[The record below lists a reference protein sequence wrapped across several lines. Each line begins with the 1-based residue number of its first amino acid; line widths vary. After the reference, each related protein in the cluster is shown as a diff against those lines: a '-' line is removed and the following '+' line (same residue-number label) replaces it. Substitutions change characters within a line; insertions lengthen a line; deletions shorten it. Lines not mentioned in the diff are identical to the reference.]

1 MKQILLQVR
10 PPWITGLM
18 FFFLLCVQDL
28 QAQTGSKITITG
40 KITGETDKQPLI
52 GATIAEKGTVNGTS
66 SDADGNYKIFVS
78 KGNSIIVS
86 FIGYI
91 PQEIKIDNRSVID
104 IVLKADQQQ
113 LQDVVVVGYGTQKK
127 STLTGAVATV
137 KSDDIIK
144 APTSNVTNSLTGR
157 MPGVFVVQ
165 RSGKPGDNQADIFI
179 RGRATTGDS
188 SPLIIVDGAERQS
201 FGDIDPNEIENI
213 SVLKDASATAL
224 FGIKGG
230 NGVILITTKVGK
242 EGKPRIS
249 YTGNVAMQ
257 AYTALPKTLNAFT
270 SASLLNEANK
280 NVGKPAAFSDAELQ
294 KFQDHSDPYKYPD
307 FNWFDYIMRKHY
319 PQTQHNLN
327 VSGGTKI
334 AKYFIS
340 VGYLFEDGILKK
352 FDNPYG
358 YSTTNKYDRYNFRS
372 NVDLNLSKDLTVSVK
387 LGGRMEERYS
397 PAAAAFYANA
407 EIEYL
412 LSRINGIPAYA
423 YPPTLPDGR
432 FMENPNAGV
441 NLTNPL
447 GWISRSGYFIQQ
459 TNSIESTLALNYDL
473 HKLLKGLSFKTQY
486 AYDAYF
492 IANRRQA
499 GTFTSYY
506 INKQTDEIVKGNS
519 SFSDADT
526 PLGPITATYDGTISY
541 NLQSSLNFNR
551 SFGPHTVTALGLF
564 QRQARRV
571 IGAQPAYASQGIVG
585 RVTYSFKDRYFAE
598 FNGAY
603 NGSENFASGKRFGFF
618 PAISA
623 GWTVS
628 KESFM
633 ENVSWLSYLKIRG
646 SYGRIGFDKIGGNR
660 FLYLDEYTRNSA
672 AYVGASNLALTA
684 KPNTAAQFGLPTAI
698 NTYPVITHSRIG
710 NPDITWET
718 STKRNIGFES
728 SFFNDMFSLNV
739 DLFDEKRTDILL
751 NRQSGLTT
759 YGEAYPSV
767 NFGEVHNHGYE
778 VELRHQRR
786 VGNWKYGFNAQ
797 VSFARNKIINLDEP
811 VGRPAYQKSA
821 GYQIGQYR
829 GYVTDGFYQSQDDIN
844 SYLPNLLGKPIPG
857 DLKYKDINKDGVI
870 STDDITPIGY
880 SNVPE
885 YAYSF
890 EPNISYKGISFSVM
904 FQGVAHVSS
913 DIQFDQRNLSS
924 NQMYENML
932 GRWTPENA
940 KNATW
945 PSLQPAVGGNFMSY
959 ATNDFLLTNAKYLKI
974 RNAQLAYQI
983 PARLAKKA
991 GLNGIRV
998 FLSGQNLVTWTKVLY
1013 RDPENFQRRA
1023 PQAAYNVYPTSRTY
1037 NLGINLD
1044 F

>member
-1 MKQILLQVR
+1 MKHILYQKLS
-10 PPWITGLM
+10 PWMMGVLLSL
-18 FFFLLCVQDL
+18 FLCVNTL
-28 QAQTGSKITITG
+28 YAQTGTKITVSG
-40 KITGETDKQPLI
+40 KIVAENDNAPLI
-52 GATIAEKGTVNGTS
+52 GATITEKGTTNGTS
-66 SDADGNYKIFVS
+66 ADVDGFYKLS
-78 KGNSIIVS
+78 LNKGASIVIS
-86 FIGYI
+86 FIGYV
-91 PQEIKIDNRSVID
+91 PQEIKIDNRSTLDVI
-104 IVLKADQQQ
+104 LKADQQQ

-127 STLTGAVATV
+127 STLTGAVTSI
-137 KSDDIIK
+137 KSEDIIK
-144 APTSNVTNSLTGR
+144 APTSNATNSLTGR

-188 SPLIIVDGAERQS
+188 SPLIIVDGAERQT
-201 FGDIDPNEIENI
+201 FGDIDPNEIETI

-249 YTGNVAMQ
+249 YTGNVALQ
-257 AYTALPKTLNAFT
+257 TYTSLPKTLNAFT
-270 SASLLNEANK
+270 SASLLNEANA
-280 NVGKPAAFSDAELQ
+280 NVGKAAAFTDAELQ
-294 KFQDHSDPYKYPD
+294 KFKDHSDPYKYPD
-307 FNWFDYIMRKHY
+307 FNWFDYLTRKYY

-334 AKYFIS
+334 AKYFVS
-340 VGYLFEDGILKK
+340 VGYLSESGILKK

-358 YSTTNKYDRYNFRS
+358 YSSTPGYSRYNFRS
-372 NVDLNLSKDLTVSVK
+372 NLDLNLSKDLSVSVK
-387 LGGRMEERYS
+387 LGGRLEERYA
-397 PAAAAFYANA
+397 PAGDPFYANA

-412 LSRINGIPAYA
+412 LSRVNGIPAYA
-423 YPPTLPDGR
+423 YVPFLPDGR

-447 GWISRSGYFIQQ
+447 GWITRRGYYIQQ
-459 TNSIESTLALNYDL
+459 NNSIESTLALNYNLD
-473 HKLLKGLSFKTQY
+473 KVVKGLSFKTQY

-492 IANRRQA
+492 IANRRQQ

-506 INKQTDEIVKGNS
+506 INKQTDAIVKGTS

-526 PLGPITATYDGTISY
+526 PLGPIAATYDGTISY

-551 SFGPHTVTALGLF
+551 SFGNHTITALGLF

-571 IGAQPAYASQGIVG
+571 VGAQPAYASQGIVG
-585 RVTYSFKDRYFAE
+585 RLTYSFQDKYFAE

-603 NGSENFASGKRFGFF
+603 NGSENFAAGKRYGFF
-618 PAISA
+618 PAVSA

-633 ENVSWLSYLKIRG
+633 KNIPWVSYLKIRG

-660 FLYLDEYTRNSA
+660 FLYLDEYSRNA
-672 AYVGASNLALTA
+672 TVYAGGANLGLTA

-710 NPDITWET
+710 NADITWET

-728 SFFNDMFSLNV
+728 SFLNDMFSLNV
-739 DLFDEKRTDILL
+739 DFFDEKRTDILL

-767 NFGEVHNHGYE
+767 NFGEVNNRGYE
-778 VELRHQRR
+778 VELRHQRH
-786 VGNWKYGFNAQ
+786 VGNIGYGFNAQ
-797 VSFARNKIINLDEP
+797 VSFARNKIVNLDEP

-857 DLKYKDINKDGVI
+857 DLKFKDINGDGVI

-885 YAYSF
+885 YSYSV
-890 EPNISYKGISFSVM
+890 EPNISWKGFSLSVM
-904 FQGVAHVSS
+904 LQGVAHVSS

-932 GRWTPENA
+932 GRWTPA
-940 KNATW
+940 TAQTATW

-959 ATNDFLLTNAKYLKI
+959 ATNDFLLTNARYLKI
-974 RNAQLAYQI
+974 RNAQFAYQL
-983 PARLAKKA
+983 PSTVVKKI
-991 GLNGIRV
+991 GVKGIRV
-998 FLSGQNLVTWTKVLY
+998 FISGQNLVTWTKVLY

-1023 PQAAYNVYPTSRTY
+1023 PQAAYNVYPTSRIG
-1037 NLGINLD
+1037 NLGINID